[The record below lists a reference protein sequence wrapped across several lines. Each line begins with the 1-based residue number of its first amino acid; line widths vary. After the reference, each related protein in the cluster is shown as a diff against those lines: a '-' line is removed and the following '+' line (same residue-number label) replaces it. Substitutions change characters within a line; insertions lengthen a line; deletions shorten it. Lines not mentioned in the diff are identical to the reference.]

1 MPAPRLGAARL
12 AAKSDEDEAALPPPR
27 SAPTPGTPSAA
38 NLDRRSLPADARP
51 GLSMDVPAYR
61 RRSIVSSCDSI
72 YSFDSC
78 LQTALS
84 APGNLQVACQ
94 HTSCCDVQTS
104 ERPVLHRM
112 NLTGLLVWGLL
123 CRVLLS
129 RCSWPQ
135 ACPSGCCAWSASPL
149 SISARSESVASCSN
163 RPDYCGLDR

>member
-1 MPAPRLGAARL
+1 MRCERPGAARL
-12 AAKSDEDEAALPPPR
+12 AAKSDEEEAALPPPG

-72 YSFDSC
+72 DSFDSC

-84 APGNLQVACQ
+84 GNLQVACQ
-94 HTSCCDVQTS
+94 HTSCCCDVQTS
-104 ERPVLHRM
+104 ERPALHRM

-123 CRVLLS
+123 CQVLLS
-129 RCSWPQ
+129 RCPWPQ
-135 ACPSGCCAWSASPL
+135 ACPSGCCGMVCV
-149 SISARSESVASCSN
+149 SIVHVRAFRVV
-163 RPDYCGLDR
+163 RWHRGLYLGTSS